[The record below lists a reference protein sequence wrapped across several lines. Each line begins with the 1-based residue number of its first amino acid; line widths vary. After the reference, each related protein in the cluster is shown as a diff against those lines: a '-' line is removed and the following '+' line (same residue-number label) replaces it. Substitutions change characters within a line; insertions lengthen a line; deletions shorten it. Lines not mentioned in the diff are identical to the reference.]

1 MLTKKY
7 YFNLFKVLEKK
18 EKINFLKFAFFV
30 LLIVFLETIG
40 LGLIYPILQSLT
52 NNEINENFS
61 KLYDLSKNFVNLNID
76 IDIFILSLFALVII
90 LKNLFFFY
98 FEFWQLTFLRNF
110 KISLKKRL
118 LKLHFQNDYEKTS
131 RNKISTYIRDFNSTI
146 EQFIKSIQISMQLL
160 TEIFIFFGL
169 IFLLLIIQSS
179 QILMFAIVI
188 GLIALI
194 FSLILRKTLSKFG
207 QKSLDIQQKSLAK
220 FIDMINSTKE
230 IIAFG
235 KYPIFIKQY
244 TNLETKTLNIN
255 RIVNLI
261 QKFPKYFF
269 EVLIVLSFTFFIFYS
284 KSKSVNLTEMLPQL
298 GIILLAVL
306 KLLPSITKALFYV
319 QKLNVAEAS
328 SSKIADDINLY
339 KRFENIKN
347 YNSKTPIMFEKSI
360 SLKNISFK
368 YAVKDFEVLNNINLE
383 INKGDFIGIYGPS
396 GGGKSTL
403 IDIICG
409 FLNPTQGQ
417 IFVDEKKIDRLSD
430 TDWLKRIG
438 LLTQENNILDDTIIN
453 NITLEF
459 DSSKVDINFLEK
471 IIKEVGLEQMV
482 KNSSNGYHSEVGQN
496 AIAVSGGE
504 KQRLGIARA
513 LYANK
518 QILIFDESTSNLD
531 EINKDKFIEV
541 INVLSKNNTI
551 IIISHDKDVIKN
563 CKKKYIIEDKKLILS
578 S

>member
-1 MLTKKY
+1 
-7 YFNLFKVLEKK
+7 
-18 EKINFLKFAFFV
+18 
-30 LLIVFLETIG
+30 
-40 LGLIYPILQSLT
+40 
-52 NNEINENFS
+52 
-61 KLYDLSKNFVNLNID
+61 
-76 IDIFILSLFALVII
+76 
-90 LKNLFFFY
+90 
-98 FEFWQLTFLRNF
+98 
-110 KISLKKRL
+110 
-118 LKLHFQNDYEKTS
+118 
-131 RNKISTYIRDFNSTI
+131 
-146 EQFIKSIQISMQLL
+146 
-160 TEIFIFFGL
+160 
-169 IFLLLIIQSS
+169 
-179 QILMFAIVI
+179 MFAIVI

-347 YNSKTPIMFEKSI
+347 YNSKTPILFEKSI

>member
-18 EKINFLKFAFFV
+18 EKVKFLKFAFFV
-30 LLIVFLETIG
+30 LLIVCLETIG

-61 KLYDLSKNFVNLNID
+61 KLFDLSKNFINFNVD
-76 IDIFILSLFALVII
+76 IDVFILTLFALVII
-90 LKNLFFFY
+90 FKNLFFLY
-98 FEFWQLTFLRNF
+98 FEFWQLTFLRDF
-110 KISLKKRL
+110 KVSLKKKL
-118 LKLHFQNDYEKTS
+118 LKLHFKNDYEKTS

-160 TEIFIFFGL
+160 TEVFIFFGL
-169 IFLLLIIQSS
+169 IFLLIVIQSS
-179 QILMFAIVI
+179 QILMFAVI
-188 GLIALI
+188 IAFIALSI
-194 FSLILRKTLSKFG
+194 SLILRKTLSKYG
-207 QKSLDIQQKSLAK
+207 KISLDIQQKSLAK

-235 KYPIFIKQY
+235 KYPIFIKQFI
-244 TNLETKTLNIN
+244 NLEVKTLNIN

-284 KSKSVNLTEMLPQL
+284 KSNNVNITEILPQL
-298 GIILLAVL
+298 GIILLALL
-306 KLLPSITKALFYV
+306 KLLPSVTKALFYV

-328 SSKIADDINLY
+328 SSKIASDINLY
-339 KRFENIKN
+339 KSFENNKN
-347 YNSKTPIMFEKSI
+347 NFPKKSFIFEKSI
-360 SLKNISFK
+360 SLKNVSFK
-368 YAVKDFEVLNNINLE
+368 YAVNDHEVLDDVNFE

-409 FLNPTQGQ
+409 FLNPTKGE
-417 IFVDEKKIDRLSD
+417 IFVDENKINRLSD
-430 TDWLKRIG
+430 TNWLNKIG
-438 LLTQENNILDDTIIN
+438 LLTQENNVLDDTIAN

-459 DSSKVDINFLEK
+459 DLDKIDTKLLDE
-471 IIKEVGLEQMV
+471 IIKKVGLEQMI
-482 KNSSNGYHSEVGQN
+482 KNSSDGYFSEIGQN
-496 AIAVSGGE
+496 GIAVSGGE
-504 KQRLGIARA
+504 KQRIGIARA

-531 EINKDKFIEV
+531 VINKKKFIET
-541 INVLSKNNTI
+541 INSLSSSNTI
-551 IIISHDKDVIKN
+551 IIISHDKDVIQN
-563 CKKKYIIEDKKLILS
+563 CKKKYIIKDKKLIKS
-578 S
+578 T